1 MSYSSRYFLYLLAV
15 ATAIEQ
21 DPIMYSDATLGQ
33 ERAKYIDWIQK
44 TSSWGGAI
52 GMYQMYQ

>member
-1 MSYSSRYFLYLLAV
+1 MLTDIISLAV

-33 ERAKYIDWIQK
+33 ERTKYIDWIQK

-52 GMYQMYQ
+52 GRCQLKMCA